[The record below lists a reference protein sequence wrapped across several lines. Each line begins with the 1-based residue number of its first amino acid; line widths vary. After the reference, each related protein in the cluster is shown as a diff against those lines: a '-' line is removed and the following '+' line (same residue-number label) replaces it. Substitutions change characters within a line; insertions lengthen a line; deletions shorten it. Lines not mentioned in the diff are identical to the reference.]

1 MVKIKKYLLDISDKI
16 EVIIF
21 FLYLCCENMV

>member
-21 FLYLCCENMV
+21 LYLCCENMV